1 MKRLAAIPCVLLS
14 VWFATSASAQRGPS
28 IEFDSPTRNVTK
40 VMDGEA
46 IHQLFKFKNT
56 GDTQLEITGVEPS
69 CGCTSA
75 LPVPSKVAPGQ
86 TGQIK
91 IEIQTQ
97 GFAAQSKNLTEVVP
111 VSKTVIVRTNDPR
124 QPQVVLTVNFNVA
137 PEIVVS
143 EPSIYFGSNPRG
155 QEVTREL
162 TLEITPDRP
171 VKLLSAVSTDANVTV
186 RMEPVAG
193 SNDMKFR
200 LIAVQKPTAA
210 EGAHFGSIVIKTTSL
225 LKPQVIVTVRG
236 LVTKGN

>member
-1 MKRLAAIPCVLLS
+1 MKRLAATLCVLLS
-14 VWFATSASAQRGPS
+14 VWFASSASAQRGPS
-28 IEFDSPTRNVTK
+28 IEFDSPTRTVTK

-86 TGQIK
+86 SGQIK
-91 IEIQTQ
+91 VEIQTQ

-111 VSKTVIVRTNDPR
+111 VSKTVIVRTNDSR

-155 QEVTREL
+155 REVTREL

-171 VKLLSAVSTDANVTV
+171 VKLLSAVATDANVTV
-186 RMEPVAG
+186 RLEPVAG
-193 SNDMKFR
+193 SNDKKFR

-210 EGAHFGSIVIKTTSL
+210 EGAHFGSIVIKTTSQ

>member
-1 MKRLAAIPCVLLS
+1 MKRLAATLCVLLS
-14 VWFATSASAQRGPS
+14 VWFASSASAQRGPS
-28 IEFDSPTRNVTK
+28 IEFDSPTRTVTK

-86 TGQIK
+86 SGQLK
-91 IEIQTQ
+91 VEIQTL

-155 QEVTREL
+155 REVTREL

-171 VKLLSAVSTDANVTV
+171 VKLLSAVATDANVTV
-186 RMEPVAG
+186 RLEPVAG
-193 SNDMKFR
+193 SNDKKFR

-210 EGAHFGSIVIKTTSL
+210 EGAHFGSIVIKTTSQ